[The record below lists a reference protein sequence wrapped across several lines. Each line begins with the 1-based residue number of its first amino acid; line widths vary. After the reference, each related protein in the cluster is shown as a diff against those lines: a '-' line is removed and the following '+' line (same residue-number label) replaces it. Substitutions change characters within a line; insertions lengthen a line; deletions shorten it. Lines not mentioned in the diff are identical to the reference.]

1 MKHHL
6 IYSLIALL
14 CVACAPKSQE
24 GEEQHET
31 EVTVVDSVCAP
42 IPTPPT
48 EAPQPTEATV
58 TPSKSNVQSSNVQKK
73 SKPQQTEPVLFNE
86 TKPVAVE
93 IARERSFYQANRIA
107 QRLSQMDVET
117 HIISRTGDDGQW
129 YSVISGSF
137 AYSAQAEQYERQL
150 DSRYRIH
157 PVAIV
162 SYTDLEEAAR
172 VPAQKETVTEQQR
185 IDANPPSVPQE
196 IVQVAEQYP
205 QSETLDV
212 NEIGMLM
219 LSDKGIE
226 AAKSKNINLP
236 HGITLEYL
244 KDKNCTALST
254 VTYEDNLHGDKITLN
269 IAKRRSAKQE
279 KKTTASSI
287 ATERNKAALTL
298 CSKICKK
305 ILATGEYTNEQK
317 VHFEADAYTKLKG
330 YKVTFEDRGK
340 TWSYYVFTDEAGD
353 YIYMAQATIVGD
365 SEIIS
370 FITEIGKSGGLKE
383 YDEFHNTFYTI
394 ADNQVDDDEFIGYY
408 ISRLTDGYARDRQYA
423 EWAKCMV
430 GHMYVDCFF
439 YNRTKGQWHFQLFDL
454 LNEQSERKIYNSLYR
469 NNLSESSKRTIY
481 GDEGAAIYQHTLQ
494 TDSLIL
500 AEVNLGFGRYIVA
513 VCGSPSFTE
522 RDLILRTQSLQFQR
536 GGYFPKEQ

>member
-24 GEEQHET
+24 GEEQRET
-31 EVTVVDSVCAP
+31 EVTVVDSVCALM
-42 IPTPPT
+42 PTPPT

-58 TPSKSNVQSSNVQKK
+58 TPSKSNVQNSNAQKK
-73 SKPQQTEPVLFNE
+73 SKPQQAEPVLFNE

-107 QRLSQMDVET
+107 QRLSQLEVET

-137 AYSAQAEQYERQL
+137 ADSVQAEQYVRQL

-244 KDKNCTALST
+244 KDQNCTALST

-279 KKTTASSI
+279 KKTTASTT

-298 CSKICKK
+298 CYKICNK

-536 GGYFPKEQ
+536 GGYFPKE